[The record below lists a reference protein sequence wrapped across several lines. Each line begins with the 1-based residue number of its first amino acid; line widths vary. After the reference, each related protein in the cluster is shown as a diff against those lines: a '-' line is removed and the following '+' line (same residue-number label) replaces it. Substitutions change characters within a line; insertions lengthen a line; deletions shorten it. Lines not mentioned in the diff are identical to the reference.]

1 MGNMKSIPVRLP
13 EGVYATLASLAASRG
28 EPMAAVARRYIMQG
42 LEQDAAASGKDVITD
57 AVRRAMRDVLKPTE
71 DRLAKLASKAAR
83 MAATATYLNTQ
94 VIGDLG
100 RKDVLQI
107 YNEARK
113 RAAAYL
119 REQDEEA

>member
-1 MGNMKSIPVRLP
+1 MYN
-13 EGVYATLASLAASRG
+13 ALASLSIRRKESIAVTIRRLLSQAIS
-28 EPMAAVARRYIMQG
+28 EEAAV
-42 LEQDAAASGKDVITD
+42 DGKDVITD

-100 RKDVLQI
+100 RRDVLQI

-119 REQDEEA
+119 REQDDEA